1 MNFRHKL
8 LLKYVVKINF
18 IKIKFKINFIK
29 IIKIIYVIY
38 NKMYF
43 NFITILIIL
52 IILIVII
59 ILYFIVRKRHL
70 TTFTTTFTTFIPTKK
85 KNGQNKKENFLVYD
99 YNLNEGGFAD
109 FLKYFFKTFYI
120 SDILNKQLY
129 INFNHP
135 SKKFILFNLPNY
147 QNENKNTAEYLSIRK
162 GDFITILSENKNFI
176 IKNMD
181 FYKSNKKLNKNNIP
195 DDKNTI
201 KYIIDKYKNLNNIL
215 YYGEEVINVYN
226 KLKPK
231 KEYISIHYRIGDKSL
246 EITPDQNIA
255 KNDDREVD
263 DNKIILNIKNI
274 VENSKEKDI
283 YFFCDN
289 SNFKKKITP
298 LFPKIKTLDFDI
310 IHFGLK
316 YSNIDKETYEKNLIL
331 TIVEFLIIQN
341 SLEIHK
347 MSLSGVSEIAAY
359 LNDNDTINPK
369 NLISYFKNAY

>member
-1 MNFRHKL
+1 
-8 LLKYVVKINF
+8 
-18 IKIKFKINFIK
+18 
-29 IIKIIYVIY
+29 
-38 NKMYF
+38 MYF

-289 SNFKKKITP
+289 INFKKKITP

-341 SLEIHK
+341 SLEIHT
-347 MSLSGVSEIAAY
+347 MSLSGFSEIAAY
-359 LNDNDTINPK
+359 LNDKDTIK
-369 NLISYFKNAY
+369 YF